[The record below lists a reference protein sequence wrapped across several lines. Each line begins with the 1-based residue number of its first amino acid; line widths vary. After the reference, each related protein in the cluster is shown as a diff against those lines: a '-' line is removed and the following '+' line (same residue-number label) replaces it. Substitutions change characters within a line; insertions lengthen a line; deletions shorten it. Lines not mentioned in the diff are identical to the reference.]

1 MSTINYDL
9 TKIKAFVFDIDG
21 VLSPSTVPLSNNGEP
36 IRMINIKDCY
46 ALQYA
51 IKKGYLIS
59 IISGGFSESI
69 NVNLHSLGVKD
80 VFMRISSKLPKLK
93 EWIIDNN
100 LSADEVAY
108 MGDDIP
114 DLPAL
119 HYVGLPCAPY
129 DATWEVKQSSKWIS
143 KFNGGYGCVRNLIE
157 QVMKANGDWLRDECA
172 YGW

>member
-80 VFMRISSKLPKLK
+80 VFMRISSKLPRLK

-100 LSADEVAY
+100 
-108 MGDDIP
+108 
-114 DLPAL
+114 
-119 HYVGLPCAPY
+119 APK
-129 DATWEVKQSSKWIS
+129 EKS
-143 KFNGGYGCVRNLIE
+143 LI
-157 QVMKANGDWLRDECA
+157 KRLLI
-172 YGW
+172 